1 MLDKSVYSS
10 LPEAERQSAEY
21 DEGDWME
28 NNWLWK
34 ATANFVRA
42 ESMDV
47 GNDPRFFAGN
57 VMDKRLAAFQ
67 VLTIVN
73 SLMFGTALGQCFA
86 LKKNMDFSKV
96 EPLIGNIALWQ
107 IVSFVIAVAIAI
119 MCLLSLY
126 IVAHQLFYT
135 YRLMT
140 AGPSGFD
147 SAAIFYLTR
156 TITMW
161 RHLAIKFLF
170 NGLLGFMILVSIQLM
185 LKFYKDAAAVP
196 LHKYD
201 EVVIMNL
208 VAGQSMNH
216 SNVVYHVHQKLDMT
230 VHVAMGYV
238 SLAVCAFTAWVMLY
252 IRKAHLS
259 VFKENYEYCQ
269 AKTHHITSV
278 LRDMSHRSG
287 ASVET

>member
-1 MLDKSVYSS
+1 MTARPVYSS
-10 LPEAERQSAEY
+10 LEEVERQSKEY

-28 NNWLWK
+28 NNWLWRR
-34 ATANFVRA
+34 TANFVRA
-42 ESMDV
+42 ESMNV

-73 SLMFGTALGQCFA
+73 SIMFGTALGQCFG
-86 LKKNMDFSKV
+86 LKKDMNFSKV
-96 EPLIGNIALWQ
+96 EPLVGSIAMWQ
-107 IVSFVIAVAIAI
+107 FVAFLIAVAIAI

-147 SAAIFYLTR
+147 QAAMYYLTR
-156 TITMW
+156 SITMW

-170 NGLLGFMILVSIQLM
+170 NGLFFFMILVSIQLM
-185 LKFYKDAAAVP
+185 VKFYKDADAVP

-208 VAGQSMNH
+208 VGGQSMNH
-216 SNVVYHVHQKLDMT
+216 ANVVVHVHQKLDMT
-230 VHVAMGYV
+230 VHVAIGYV
-238 SLAVCAFTAWVMLY
+238 MLAICAFTAWVMLY
-252 IRKAHLS
+252 IRKQHLT
-259 VFKENYEYCQ
+259 VFRENYEYCQ
-269 AKTHHITSV
+269 ERTHHITSV

-287 ASVET
+287 AMIET